1 MEIYVGFKE
10 VMSISSSKSW
20 SSDRKSTRFIL
31 GAIAI
36 AAILV
41 VELIGSALLQQR
53 AQTQLLHQFK
63 NQLRISASAYGQPGL
78 SPLPDTAPAFNSP
91 IGLLNISAIELNQV
105 VAEGSNSGTS
115 QLGPAHVNGS
125 ALPGQGGESIIIGRR
140 TTYGAPFFDLDSLTP
155 GLDIKVTTLQ
165 GTSTYKV
172 IDPSKTEVLPANRL
186 ILRTSNPPILSLR
199 QVAVVAELQG
209 KPFAP
214 TPKNSPVQ
222 PAKSE
227 LPLLIVFIQMLVGA
241 AFAYRLLITRF
252 GRDVTWLIL
261 VPVVVAA
268 VVGITLTIDSFL
280 PATL

>member
-10 VMSISSSKSW
+10 IMSITSSKSW
-20 SSDRKSTRFIL
+20 SSDRKSSRYIL
-31 GAIAI
+31 GAITI

-41 VELIGSALLQQR
+41 VELIGSAMLQQR

-91 IGLLNISAIELNQV
+91 IGLLNIPAIELNQV
-105 VAEGSNSGTS
+105 VAEGSNSGTT

-125 ALPGQGGESIIIGRR
+125 SLPGQAGESIIIGRR
-140 TTYGAPFFDLDSLTP
+140 TTYGAPFFELDSLTP
-155 GLDIKVTTLQ
+155 GLVIKVTTLQ
-165 GTSTYKV
+165 GTSTYKI
-172 IDPSKTEVLPANRL
+172 IDPSKSELLPVNRL
-186 ILRTSNPPILSLR
+186 VLRTSNPPVLSLR

-214 TPKNSPVQ
+214 TPKNSPIQ

-227 LPLLIVFIQMLVGA
+227 LPLLIVFVQMLIGA
-241 AFAYRLLITRF
+241 VLIYRRLMSRF

-261 VPVVVAA
+261 VPVVIAA
-268 VVGITLTIDSFL
+268 VVGMTLTIDSFL